1 MFSASEAAFSGFRT
15 GREHFRTLLVWIPIL
30 AIVSFALSA
39 VMIGLGGPSLA
50 ALSTMSPGAQSDPE
64 AVLELMKPLGLTYLV
79 LLPIILIY
87 YAVLYGAVNRMMLR
101 PGDKAFAYFRLGA
114 DEFRQLAVMILMTLV
129 FIAAYVVG
137 LVALVAFVAGVAL
150 VGKAFAPLAGI
161 VGGLALFA
169 FLILLAVRLS
179 LSSAQTFATGKVNL
193 FGSWAL
199 TKGHFWPMLG
209 AYLLAFI
216 LAVIA
221 YMAVFALLM
230 LVMVVVGGGFSAMGV
245 IFSPDMSSLKAFFTP
260 TMLIYELLAAV
271 PAPFLLLI
279 MLCPA
284 TDIFRSLTGGSSAA

>member
-15 GREHFRTLLVWIPIL
+15 GREHFRALLVWIPIL
-30 AIVSFALSA
+30 SIVSFALSA
-39 VMIGLGGPSLA
+39 TMIGLAGPS
-50 ALSTMSPGAQSDPE
+50 LSTMSTLTPGAQSDPK
-64 AVLELMKPLGLTYLV
+64 AVLEMMKPLGLMYLV

-87 YAVLYGAVNRMMLR
+87 YAVLYGAVNRIMLR

-137 LVALVAFVAGVAL
+137 LVAMVAFVAGIAL
-150 VGKAFAPLAGI
+150 VGKTFAPLAGI
-161 VGGLALFA
+161 VGVLGLFA
-169 FLILLAVRLS
+169 FLIVLAVRLS

-199 TKGHFWPMLG
+199 TKGHFWSMLG

-216 LAVIA
+216 LTIIA
-221 YMAVFALLM
+221 YAAVFAILM
-230 LVMVVVGGGFSAMGV
+230 LVMVAVGGGFSAMGA
-245 IFSPDMSSLKAFFTP
+245 IFSPDMSSMQAFFTP
-260 TMLIYELLAAV
+260 TMLIYELLAAI

-284 TDIFRSLTGGSSAA
+284 TDIYRSLTAGKAA